1 MQSKEILAVLII
13 SLFFSAGCLG
23 ALEDEVEIPDVDLP
37 IDWKIVTPRAVSTP
51 DLVGFDDCDDLEIR
65 LKDAISE
72 DYRIQLLQAVE
83 EQYYH
88 FWDDAI
94 MFDGDMVAE
103 SAADGAASSSN
114 TPIQRRV
121 EGTDYSGTNNQ
132 EGGID
137 EADVVKTDGYYIY
150 FLNGKKLEIMG
161 VPEFGELVYQ
171 SNTTIEGY
179 PSSMLLDGDRLV
191 VISSVNSWNIPHT
204 NPLYA
209 AMEWD
214 EQYSSWRTYSL
225 TKFSVFDISDRS
237 DVQLEKELFIEG
249 SYITA
254 REVDG
259 TIRTVSHAWMET
271 MGLRSWLDFPT
282 GYWDLDYDD
291 PKRLEIRETV
301 AYQTMLDNEEIIADM
316 ELSDL
321 VPRIYERQNDNVIT
335 HSLTNDD
342 CASFI
347 APQDGFS
354 RGVNS
359 IFSFDLT
366 SSDFTFEADHIIGNY
381 PLVYSSADALILAEK
396 SWDSWWFWNSADSD
410 EATNIHMFD
419 ISNSDTTEYIAS
431 GRVDGTIQNQ
441 FSLSE
446 YQGVLR
452 VASTE
457 GQWGRWWLDNPEPMT
472 SNVVTLRPTADANG
486 HTTLEQIGIV
496 EGIAPNETIWSAR
509 FVEDRAYIV
518 TFENMDPLWT
528 IDLSDPANPTIMGEL
543 KIPGV
548 STYIHP
554 ISDSTLLTIGMGPAD
569 LETGEGL
576 DWSNVRLS
584 LFDVSDFT
592 NPLETTTLTISP
604 VEDEN
609 NPCWTWSSSEATYE
623 HKAFQYWAPKSML
636 AVPMNT
642 YTSGY
647 YDYEA
652 STYVECTREWIS
664 KLMITNVTETSLT
677 AYGEVD
683 HSEFYESEQYWWNSY
698 NIRRSIFMGDYIYAI
713 SANGITATNLTTMEN
728 SASLSLEYQNP
739 YESYYWITEE
749 SSSEREE
756 DSSSAASDREDRP
769 EEDEDSAPDR
779 N

>member
-1 MQSKEILAVLII
+1 
-13 SLFFSAGCLG
+13 
-23 ALEDEVEIPDVDLP
+23 
-37 IDWKIVTPRAVSTP
+37 
-51 DLVGFDDCDDLEIR
+51 
-65 LKDAISE
+65 
-72 DYRIQLLQAVE
+72 
-83 EQYYH
+83 
-88 FWDDAI
+88 
-94 MFDGDMVAE
+94 
-103 SAADGAASSSN
+103 
-114 TPIQRRV
+114 
-121 EGTDYSGTNNQ
+121 
-132 EGGID
+132 
-137 EADVVKTDGYYIY
+137 
-150 FLNGKKLEIMG
+150 
-161 VPEFGELVYQ
+161 
-171 SNTTIEGY
+171 
-179 PSSMLLDGDRLV
+179 MLLDGDRLV

-237 DVQLEKELFIEG
+237 DIELEKELFIEG

-271 MGLRSWLDFPT
+271 MGLRSWLEFPE
-282 GYWDLDYDD
+282 GYWNLDYED
-291 PKRLEIRETV
+291 PKRLEIREKV

-316 ELSDL
+316 EISDL

-419 ISNSDTTEYIAS
+419 ISDSGTTEYIAS

-472 SNVVTLRPTADANG
+472 SNVVTLQPIADATG

-528 IDLSDPANPTIMGEL
+528 IDLSDPTNPTIMGEL

-554 ISDSTLLTIGMGPAD
+554 ISDNTLLTIGMGPAD

-609 NPCWTWSSSEATYE
+609 NPCWSWSSSEATYE

-652 STYVECTREWIS
+652 STYVECSREWVS

-683 HSEFYESEQYWWNSY
+683 HSEFYDSEQYWWNSY
-698 NIRRSIFMGDYIYAI
+698 NIRRSIFMGNYIYAI

-728 SASLSLEYQNP
+728 SASIPLEYQNP
-739 YESYYWITEE
+739 YESYYWIMEDVTGESAEEE
-749 SSSEREE
+749 SSSE
-756 DSSSAASDREDRP
+756 ASDGEDKP
-769 EEDEDSAPDR
+769 AEDEGSAPDT